1 MKELAELLESI
12 NDVENLLEIIECLQE
27 INQELDEEL
36 KKRREGILMKT
47 RAKNSQKMGS
57 PIPPSRKGMTP
68 IQYKKYL
75 KERKKRGVK

>member
-1 MKELAELLESI
+1 M
-12 NDVENLLEIIECLQE
+12 
-27 INQELDEEL
+27 
-36 KKRREGILMKT
+36 MKT

-75 KERKKRGVK
+75 KERKNKRG

>member
-1 MKELAELLESI
+1 M
-12 NDVENLLEIIECLQE
+12 
-27 INQELDEEL
+27 
-36 KKRREGILMKT
+36 MKT